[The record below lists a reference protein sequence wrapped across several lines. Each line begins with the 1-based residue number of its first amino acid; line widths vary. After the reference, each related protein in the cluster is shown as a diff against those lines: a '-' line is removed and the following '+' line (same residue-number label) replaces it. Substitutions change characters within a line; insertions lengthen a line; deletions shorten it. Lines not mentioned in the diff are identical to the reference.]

1 MKKII
6 LLTALSSLLF
16 IACNDITY
24 KLEGMWQLKT
34 TTDDSGQTTSIDS
47 IYYSFQKGEYF
58 GYTLKINDKY
68 SVKHFGQTYFPSD
81 NQVIIEIEESF
92 RENFLDNSDWNNYIE
107 TFEIKEVTSSRLVL
121 FSEKRKKLY
130 TFRKF

>member
-6 LLTALSSLLF
+6 FLTTLSFFLF
-16 IACNDITY
+16 IACNDISY

-34 TTDDSGQTTSIDS
+34 TTDDSGQITSIDS

-58 GYTLKINDKY
+58 GYTLRINDKY
-68 SVKHFGQTYFPSD
+68 SVKHFGYTHFPSD

-92 RENFLDNSDWNNYIE
+92 RENFLLNSDWNSYIE
-107 TFEIKEVTSSRLVL
+107 SFEIKEVTSNRLVL
-121 FSEKRKKLY
+121 FSERRQKMY